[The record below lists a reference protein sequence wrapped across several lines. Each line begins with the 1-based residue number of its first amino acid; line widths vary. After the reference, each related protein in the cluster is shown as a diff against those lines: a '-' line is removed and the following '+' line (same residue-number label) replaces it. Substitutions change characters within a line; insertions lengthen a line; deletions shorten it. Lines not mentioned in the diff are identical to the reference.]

1 MKKWLT
7 SAAILAAAFFPRA
20 ALTAHAAEDAGAAEH
35 GSWLLLTFFAINF
48 VLFVGVLV
56 RFAGPALRK
65 FFADRAVTIRTSLSR
80 AQVAFAEA
88 EDLANKAA
96 ARMAA
101 LSAELKKLADEL
113 EQETAFQVGKVAEL
127 AKSVSERIR
136 RDTEISSSALSEAA
150 KRRVRAQ
157 LAESAATLASDLIG
171 RNFQPSDQ
179 GRLID
184 GFMDKLGQGD
194 RQ

>member
-1 MKKWLT
+1 MKKWIT
-7 SAAILAAAFFPRA
+7 SAAIFAAAFFAYTVNA
-20 ALTAHAAEDAGAAEH
+20 ANAAEDAGEGH

-48 VLFVGVLV
+48 ILFVGVLV
-56 RFAGPALRK
+56 YFAGPALRK
-65 FFADRAVTIRTSLSR
+65 FFADRAVTIRTALSR
-80 AQVAFAEA
+80 AKSALAEA

-113 EQETAFQVGKVAEL
+113 EQETAFQVGKVADL
-127 AKSVSERIR
+127 AKSTAERIH
-136 RDTEISSSALSEAA
+136 RDTEMSSSALSEAA

-157 LAESAATLASDLIG
+157 LAESAATLARELIG
-171 RNFQPSDQ
+171 RNFQPADQ

-184 GFMDKLGQGD
+184 GFMDKLGSGGP
-194 RQ
+194 R

>member
-1 MKKWLT
+1 MKKWIT
-7 SAAILAAAFFPRA
+7 SAAIFAAAFFPRA
-20 ALTAHAAEDAGAAEH
+20 ALAAEDAGAEEH

-48 VLFVGVLV
+48 ALFVWVLV
-56 RFAGPALRK
+56 HFAGPAARK
-65 FFADRAVTIRTSLSR
+65 FFADRAATIRTALSR
-80 AQVAFAEA
+80 ASSALAEA

-113 EQETAFQVGKVAEL
+113 EQETAFQVAKVADL
-127 AKSVSERIR
+127 AKSTAERIR
-136 RDTEISSSALSEAA
+136 HDTAMSSSALSEAA
-150 KRRVRAQ
+150 RRRVRAQ
-157 LAESAATLASDLIG
+157 LAESAATMARDLIG
-171 RNFQPSDQ
+171 RNFQPTDQ

-184 GFMDKLGQGD
+184 GFMDKLVPGD

>member
-1 MKKWLT
+1 MKKWIT
-7 SAAILAAAFFPRA
+7 SAAIFAAAFFGHA
-20 ALTAHAAEDAGAAEH
+20 VQAAHAAEDAGEGH

-48 VLFVGVLV
+48 ILFVGVLV
-56 RFAGPALRK
+56 YFAGPALRK
-65 FFADRAVTIRTSLSR
+65 FFADRAVTIRTALSR
-80 AQVAFAEA
+80 AKSALDEA

-113 EQETAFQVGKVAEL
+113 EQETAFQVGKVADL
-127 AKSVSERIR
+127 AKSTAERIR
-136 RDTEISSSALSEAA
+136 HDSDMSRSALSEAA

-157 LAESAATLASDLIG
+157 LAESASNLAREMIG
-171 RNFQPSDQ
+171 RNFQPADQ

-184 GFMDKLGQGD
+184 GFMDKLGNGD
-194 RQ
+194 PR

>member
-1 MKKWLT
+1 M
-7 SAAILAAAFFPRA
+7 AAADVLLDQLHPVRGG
-20 ALTAHAAEDAGAAEH
+20 AG
-35 GSWLLLTFFAINF
+35 
-48 VLFVGVLV
+48 LF
-56 RFAGPALRK
+56 RGPAARK
-65 FFADRAVTIRTSLSR
+65 FFADRAGTIRTALSR
-80 AQVAFAEA
+80 ASSALAEA

-127 AKSVSERIR
+127 AKSTAERIR
-136 RDTEISSSALSEAA
+136 RDTAMSSSALAEAA
-150 KRRVRAQ
+150 HRRVRAQ
-157 LAESAATLASDLIG
+157 LAESAATLARDLIG
-171 RNFQPSDQ
+171 RNFQPTDQ

-184 GFMDKLGQGD
+184 GFMDKLASGD

>member
-1 MKKWLT
+1 MDHIGGD
-7 SAAILAAAFFPRA
+7 SRCRFFCVRRPF
-20 ALTAHAAEDAGAAEH
+20 AHAAEGAGAEH

-48 VLFVGVLV
+48 ILFVSMLV
-56 RFAGPALRK
+56 YFAGPPMRK
-65 FFADRAVTIRTSLSR
+65 FFADRAGTIRTALSR
-80 AQVAFAEA
+80 AQSALAEA

-101 LSAELKKLADEL
+101 LSAELKKVADEL
-113 EQETAFQVGKVAEL
+113 EQETAFQVGKVADL
-127 AKSVSERIR
+127 AKSTAERIR
-136 RDTEISSSALSEAA
+136 RDTEMSSSALSEAA

-157 LAESAATLASDLIG
+157 LAESAAKIARDLIS

-184 GFMDKLGQGD
+184 GFMDKLGSGD
-194 RQ
+194 RR

>member
-1 MKKWLT
+1 MKKSIT

-20 ALTAHAAEDAGAAEH
+20 ALAAEGAGAEH
-35 GSWLLLTFFAINF
+35 GSWLLLMFFAINF
-48 VLFVGVLV
+48 ALFVYVLV
-56 RFAGPALRK
+56 HFAGPALKK
-65 FFADRAVTIRTSLSR
+65 FFADRAVTIRTALSR
-80 AQVAFAEA
+80 AASALAEA

-101 LSAELKKLADEL
+101 LAAELKKVADEL
-113 EQETAFQVGKVAEL
+113 EQETAFQVSKVADL
-127 AKSVSERIR
+127 AKSTAERIH
-136 RDTEISSSALSEAA
+136 RDTEMSSSALSEAA

-157 LAESAATLASDLIG
+157 LAESAATIASSLISRDFQ
-171 RNFQPSDQ
+171 RNDQ

-184 GFMDKLGQGD
+184 SFMDKLGSGD

>member
-1 MKKWLT
+1 MKKWIT
-7 SAAILAAAFFPRA
+7 SAAIFAAAFFAYAVNA
-20 ALTAHAAEDAGAAEH
+20 ANASEGAGAEH

-56 RFAGPALRK
+56 YFAGPPIRK
-65 FFADRAVTIRTSLSR
+65 FFADRAVTIRTALSR
-80 AQVAFAEA
+80 ASSALAEA

-113 EQETAFQVGKVAEL
+113 EQETAFQVGKVADL
-127 AKSVSERIR
+127 AKLTAERIR
-136 RDTEISSSALSEAA
+136 RDTEMSSSALSEAA
-150 KRRVRAQ
+150 RRRVRAQ

-184 GFMDKLGQGD
+184 GFMDKLGSGGP
-194 RQ
+194 R

>member
-1 MKKWLT
+1 MKKWIT

-20 ALTAHAAEDAGAAEH
+20 ALASEEAGAEH

-48 VLFVGVLV
+48 ALFVWVLV
-56 RFAGPALRK
+56 HFAGPAARK
-65 FFADRAVTIRTSLSR
+65 FFADRAATIRTALSR
-80 AQVAFAEA
+80 ASSALAEA

-101 LSAELKKLADEL
+101 LSAELKKVADEL
-113 EQETAFQVGKVAEL
+113 EQETAFQVAKVADL
-127 AKSVSERIR
+127 AKSTAERIR
-136 RDTEISSSALSEAA
+136 HDTAMSSSALSEAA
-150 KRRVRAQ
+150 RRRVRAQ
-157 LAESAATLASDLIG
+157 LAESAATMARDLIG
-171 RNFQPSDQ
+171 RNFQPTDQ

-184 GFMDKLGQGD
+184 GFMDKLAPGG